1 MKYVIE
7 LLNDRSITLEKI
19 AYLVKEI
26 KNDDKNI
33 NFYIDSISNILSI
46 KSIQDLITLGVI
58 IDIYTENKL
67 LPKELLTLLNNDS
80 LFELDKLI
88 SLSVLNEFG
97 AEAIINYSIISKSDT
112 LKEILDNKKINKFL
126 DDIICVI
133 ASAASIDLV

>member
-7 LLNDRSITLEKI
+7 LLNDRSITLEKL
-19 AYLVKEI
+19 AYLVKELR
-26 KNDDKNI
+26 NDDENI
-33 NFYIDSISNILSI
+33 NFYIDSILNILSI
-46 KSIQDLITLGVI
+46 KSIQDLIILGVI
-58 IDIYTENKL
+58 IDVYTENKL

-97 AEAIINYSIISKSDT
+97 AEAIINYSIISKSNT
-112 LKEILDNKKINKFL
+112 LKEILDNKNINKFL